1 MYQAWVAEPSQPG
14 VLLSADIVQM
24 PDDPDGG
31 ETQEKSEP
39 MSYLQTTMDG
49 EQRSVDVSQVETA
62 GSKSDEVEKTSKE
75 KGGVSVATVGTFKKE
90 KPT

>member
-1 MYQAWVAEPSQPG
+1 MGEPSQPG

-39 MSYLQTTMDG
+39 MSYLQTTMGG
-49 EQRSVDVSQVETA
+49 E
-62 GSKSDEVEKTSKE
+62 
-75 KGGVSVATVGTFKKE
+75 
-90 KPT
+90 